1 MGHRDRVD
9 QRMSALRTESELLT
23 SIVAALRGQM
33 SAAACSVALLDGD
46 ELEFRVA
53 DGVGAPIW
61 SWGCE

>member
-1 MGHRDRVD
+1 
-9 QRMSALRTESELLT
+9 MSALRTESELLT